1 MSEILKNF
9 VSPKSLFE
17 IGHNARLKKYPDG
30 TCELLVCDTPIF
42 GTSGWERTKSR
53 KRNKDEKQNE
63 AESVDRSIRRARQQL
78 RDYALC
84 NSFSFFVT
92 LTLDQKKIN
101 RYDITEITEKL
112 RVWLDNKVRR
122 NGLKYV
128 LVPELHKDGAV
139 HFHGFF
145 NDALPVVDSGVRD
158 GSGKHKVYN
167 LPSWKFGFTTAI
179 ELYGNYKSAVS
190 YVCKYIG
197 KSTEK
202 IGGRWYYSGG
212 DLSLPE
218 VEFFDVEIETAFGS
232 SSGSEFTIPNVDY
245 RFVAF
250 KD

>member
-42 GTSGWERTKSR
+42 GTSGWESTKSR

-63 AESVDRSIRRARQQL
+63 AESVERSIRRARQQL

-84 NSFSFFVT
+84 NSFTFFVT

-101 RYDITEITEKL
+101 RYDMVEITEKL

-145 NDALPVVDSGVRD
+145 NDALPAVDSGHFDRRR
-158 GSGKHKVYN
+158 HKIYN

-179 ELYGNYKSAVS
+179 KLYGSYNSAVS

-197 KSTEK
+197 KDTKK

-245 RFVAF
+245 RFVSF
-250 KD
+250 KE